1 MPKRKPQSGLPQV
14 HENLK
19 GYNLEID
26 AFGEVRSNISIECIN
41 DFLNSNANDK
51 KIKKQVQSRG
61 RKQANNDD
69 VPNDD
74 Q

>member
-14 HENLK
+14 HKDLK

-26 AFGEVRSNISIECIN
+26 AFGEVRSNISTERIN
-41 DFLNSNANDK
+41 DFLNSITNDK
-51 KIKKQVQSRG
+51 TKKQVRSRG
-61 RKQANNDD
+61 RKQANNDA
-69 VPNDD
+69 PKNE